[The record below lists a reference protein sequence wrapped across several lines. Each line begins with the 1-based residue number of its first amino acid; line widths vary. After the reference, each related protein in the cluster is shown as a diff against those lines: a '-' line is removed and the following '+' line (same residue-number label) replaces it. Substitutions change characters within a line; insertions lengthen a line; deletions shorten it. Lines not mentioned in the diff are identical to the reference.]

1 MASIIRIKR
10 SSTSGNPST
19 LGAGELAYSALT
31 DNGSNGGD
39 RLYIGIGTETAGDA
53 ANHYVIGGKFFTDRL
68 DHTAGTLTANSAI
81 VVDGSNK
88 IDNLKVDNLDLNGNT
103 LSSTDNNGN
112 INITPNGT
120 GKTIVTN
127 LYIDDAATSI
137 AEFIYDT
144 VGGAVTAGTGITV
157 TNDDAGDSS
166 TIAIDST
173 VATLTGTQTLTNKSI
188 DGSTNTLSNIA
199 NASLVN
205 SSVTFGS
212 TTVALG
218 ATSTALAGVTQL
230 DVDNIRVDANTISS
244 TNTNGN
250 INLTPN
256 GSGEVVIASATV
268 SDLTDNRIVIAGTG
282 GVLED
287 DGNLTYNGTDLSTNS
302 LIVGDLTSGRVLL
315 AGTSGAVQDS
325 ANLTFDG
332 SDLSVTGEL
341 NVDNINVNGNTISS
355 TDTNGNINITPNG
368 TGDLVLDGLNWPQT
382 DGSTSQYLQTNGS
395 GQLSWSTVVS
405 SLTIA
410 GDSGA
415 NDTINT
421 GETLTLTGGT
431 GIDTTISNNT
441 VTFAID
447 STVATLTGSQ
457 TLTNKSISG
466 STNTLTNIGNA
477 SLTNSSLTIGSTSIS
492 LGATSTTLAGLTQ
505 IDVDNISINGNEISS
520 TDTNGNIS
528 LNPNGTGV
536 VSVNSSRIEGVS
548 DPVNDTDAANKAYVD
563 AVAEG
568 LHVHEQV
575 HAITTTSLA
584 TITGGSVTYNNG
596 TSGVG
601 ATLTLGTAL
610 DLAGGDIDGDTDI
623 TTGDRVI
630 IAGESTAAH
639 NGIYVITS
647 TTVLTRSDD
656 FDSATEMAGG
666 DFVFVTHGTTY
677 ADTGWVLSEPVTTVG
692 TSDVTFVQFSG
703 AGAYTAG
710 AGLSQTGTTFDVNVA
725 ANGGLEI
732 VSDDLQLKSSVA
744 GAGLT
749 YTNGVVDAVGT
760 ANRITVNAND
770 IDIAST
776 YVGQSSITTL
786 GTIGTGTWN
795 ADVID
800 EVYGGTGQ
808 SSYTTGDLLYA
819 SASNTLSKLA
829 AGADGKVLQMNSS
842 GVPVWGDV
850 DGGTY

>member
-10 SSTSGNPST
+10 STTSGNPST
-19 LGAGELAYSALT
+19 LAAGELAYSALT

-68 DHTAGTLTANSAI
+68 DHTAGTLTASSAL
-81 VVDGSNK
+81 VVDSDSK
-88 IDNLKVDNLDLNGNT
+88 IDV
-103 LSSTDNNGN
+103 
-112 INITPNGT
+112 
-120 GKTIVTN
+120 
-127 LYIDDAATSI
+127 
-137 AEFIYDT
+137 
-144 VGGAVTAGTGITV
+144 
-157 TNDDAGDSS
+157 
-166 TIAIDST
+166 
-173 VATLTGTQTLTNKSI
+173 
-188 DGSTNTLSNIA
+188 
-199 NASLVN
+199 
-205 SSVTFGS
+205 
-212 TTVALG
+212 
-218 ATSTALAGVTQL
+218 
-230 DVDNIRVDANTISS
+230 
-244 TNTNGN
+244 
-250 INLTPN
+250 
-256 GSGEVVIASATV
+256 
-268 SDLTDNRIVIAGTG
+268 
-282 GVLED
+282 
-287 DGNLTYNGTDLSTNS
+287 
-302 LIVGDLTSGRVLL
+302 
-315 AGTSGAVQDS
+315 
-325 ANLTFDG
+325 
-332 SDLSVTGEL
+332 L
-341 NVDNINVNGNTISS
+341 NVDNITINGNAITS
-355 TDTNGNINITPNG
+355 TDTNGNITITPNG
-368 TGDLVLDGLNWPQT
+368 TGDIVLDGQNWPQA
-382 DGSTSQYLQTNGS
+382 DGSTGS
-395 GQLSWSTVVS
+395 FLKTDGAGQLSWAAVPSGSFTLSDGST
-405 SLTIA
+405 T
-410 GDSGA
+410 
-415 NDTINT
+415 DTFTT
-421 GETLTLTGGT
+421 GETLTFTGGT
-431 GIDTTISNNT
+431 GLDSSISDNT

-457 TLTNKSISG
+457 TLTNKTLTSPVISTISNTGTLTLPTSTGTVALTSDITLSTLSVTASASELNTLDGITATTAELNILDGDTSVTATTVASGDGLVLNDAGTMVQIDVDDLDTYFSSTTKTLTNKTIDSASNTITVDLSEATVTGTTAEFNSALSDGSFATLAGTETLTNKTLTSPVISTISNTGTLTLPTSTDTLVGRATTDTLTNKTISG
-466 STNTLTNIGNA
+466 SSNTLTNIANA
-477 SLTNSSLTIGSTSIS
+477 SLTNSSLTVGTTSIS
-492 LGATSTTLAGLTQ
+492 LGATSTSLSGLTQ

-548 DPVNDTDAANKAYVD
+548 QPVNDTDAANKAYVD

-575 HAITTTSLA
+575 HAIATTSLA

-647 TTVLTRSDD
+647 TTVLTRADD
-656 FDSATEMAGG
+656 FDTPTEMAGG

-710 AGLSQTGTTFDVNVA
+710 DGLSQSGTTFSVNVDDSSIEISSDTLQVKSLGITNA
-725 ANGGLEI
+725 MLAGSIANSKLTNSTI
-732 VSDDLQLKSSVA
+732 TVSDGSNSNAVDLGDTLTIA
-744 GAGLT
+744 G
-749 YTNGVVDAVGT
+749 GT
-760 ANRITVNAND
+760 GITSTHATD
-770 IDIAST
+770 QITLSIDTS

-786 GTIGTGTWN
+786 GTISTGTWN
-795 ADVID
+795 ATVID

-808 SSYTTGDLLYA
+808 SSYSTGDLLYA
-819 SASNTLSKLA
+819 SASNTLSKLS